1 MNQIVVSYEINEHAC
16 ISPNSNC
23 LKLSHTPGDSTFNI
37 LETSNVSHCMV
48 RAGVLGLGFGTFVYY
63 TSGTTTKNKLS
74 CKRTNKWTS
83 LGCKLSPN

>member
-48 RAGVLGLGFGTFVYY
+48 RAGV
-63 TSGTTTKNKLS
+63 
-74 CKRTNKWTS
+74 
-83 LGCKLSPN
+83 